1 MIGIIYKYTS
11 PSGKIYIGQTTQE
24 RRRRKTFLNINKR
37 YGGDKIDAARKKYGP
52 SSFSYEVIER
62 IKFNC
67 SFDATLKLDELESFY
82 IEKYDS
88 YTNGYNMTLGGYTT
102 RGFKFTEE
110 QRAKMSQ
117 ARIGKP
123 GTPRTEEEKE
133 AQSVRMKALYKDP
146 KWREWRRE
154 IDSDKE
160 HRKRLSLSLKGEKN
174 GMFGKKHSQESC
186 AKMSKSRSGEKNIWY
201 GKKKSNSYKAKIQAS
216 ALIYHNEH
224 PITDAIITKISK
236 NISIPVR
243 QLTLNREPIAEFDST
258 KSAGELV
265 GIDSSC
271 IVKCCKGKRTTAGGF
286 RWEYVNISTISENI
300 DPTIWIGTGE
310 AVQLVGH
317 NRNVLYYHMDIIK
330 DIPYKKDGRKRY
342 IHKPTLLKIF
352 INQSY

>member
-1 MIGIIYKYTS
+1 M
-11 PSGKIYIGQTTQE
+11 
-24 RRRRKTFLNINKR
+24 NINKR

-123 GTPRTEEEKE
+123 GTPRTLEEKE

-186 AKMSKSRSGEKNIWY
+186 AKCPNLVLEKRIYGMERKSQTLIKRKFKLQHLSIIMNIRL
-201 GKKKSNSYKAKIQAS
+201 QM
-216 ALIYHNEH
+216 L
-224 PITDAIITKISK
+224 
-236 NISIPVR
+236 
-243 QLTLNREPIAEFDST
+243 
-258 KSAGELV
+258 
-265 GIDSSC
+265 
-271 IVKCCKGKRTTAGGF
+271 
-286 RWEYVNISTISENI
+286 
-300 DPTIWIGTGE
+300 
-310 AVQLVGH
+310 
-317 NRNVLYYHMDIIK
+317 
-330 DIPYKKDGRKRY
+330 
-342 IHKPTLLKIF
+342 
-352 INQSY
+352 

>member
-1 MIGIIYKYTS
+1 MITLASTAIPIDS
-11 PSGKIYIGQTTQE
+11 KIPAIPGSVSCTQGNIE
-24 RRRRKTFLNINKR
+24 RMNTYVTAKNTKA
-37 YGGDKIDAARKKYGP
+37 KDAATP
-52 SSFSYEVIER
+52 SNLYLA
-62 IKFNC
+62 IK
-67 SFDATLKLDELESFY
+67 
-82 IEKYDS
+82 
-88 YTNGYNMTLGGYTT
+88 
-102 RGFKFTEE
+102 
-110 QRAKMSQ
+110 
-117 ARIGKP
+117 
-123 GTPRTEEEKE
+123 
-133 AQSVRMKALYKDP
+133 
-146 KWREWRRE
+146 
-154 IDSDKE
+154 
-160 HRKRLSLSLKGEKN
+160 
-174 GMFGKKHSQESC
+174 
-186 AKMSKSRSGEKNIWY
+186 
-201 GKKKSNSYKAKIQAS
+201 
-216 ALIYHNEH
+216 
-224 PITDAIITKISK
+224 ITKISK

>member
-1 MIGIIYKYTS
+1 
-11 PSGKIYIGQTTQE
+11 
-24 RRRRKTFLNINKR
+24 
-37 YGGDKIDAARKKYGP
+37 
-52 SSFSYEVIER
+52 
-62 IKFNC
+62 
-67 SFDATLKLDELESFY
+67 
-82 IEKYDS
+82 
-88 YTNGYNMTLGGYTT
+88 MTLGGYTT

-123 GTPRTEEEKE
+123 GTPRTLEEKE

-160 HRKRLSLSLKGEKN
+160 HRKRLSLSLKERKTECSAKA
-174 GMFGKKHSQESC
+174 FTRILC
-186 AKMSKSRSGEKNIWY
+186 KMSKSRSGEKNIWY

-300 DPTIWIGTGE
+300 DPTI
-310 AVQLVGH
+310 
-317 NRNVLYYHMDIIK
+317 
-330 DIPYKKDGRKRY
+330 
-342 IHKPTLLKIF
+342 
-352 INQSY
+352 